1 MGRVVSRWLAHARS
15 SPVDRAGRCRAP
27 GRRRDDRGS
36 MLIEVMVSIAV
47 FGIVFTALGL
57 AMQQAFVAT
66 RGSKDLQVATQL
78 VNERLEQLRAIA
90 GDTLMAGASISEVEA
105 AINSGEEDR
114 ITGSGAYQFNG
125 ETLITSTS
133 PVSGSPLNPYRS
145 QVTTDGITIT
155 LASYATRCYQPV
167 ASPGSCNATSSA
179 STDKELIRITVVAN
193 WVSPGSSTVRS
204 VSNQSLVFSPS
215 SCLSTSTHPF
225 SAPCQSFMYAGASA
239 SGGTLSVQGYNA
251 ATPSQ
256 SAPIL
261 ATTGLEALEVR
272 LPDVT
277 SSLQVEQVGRVK
289 AVASGA
295 YVLEDGQL
303 AAGGNSAIALATS
316 DPSQTTTT
324 NSQSLSAPS
333 VTRSAA
339 RDNGLTISAT
349 GAAAVGTAVAA
360 MHATSLSGCASAL
373 GVAQATG
380 GPACGF
386 ASLTPTGTNS
396 VSLAGTLDG
405 VNMATTLALV
415 ASPAGGSAAHV
426 GAYTEANPG
435 SLCAAATSAGCAAGD
450 LLSRSGAVQIG
461 GLPVGL
467 SAPSGWLGGAVL
479 VDSHR
484 ADATAE
490 AGPGV
495 TTQTEPAVTGDSPV
509 LRVWT
514 GSGYQSIPLTTATT
528 GSTWTIP
535 ATTVNGSGVTVE
547 LRSPPGPGGEQSVS
561 AGTVT
566 LGDRALSIDGPT
578 DCSAICTQTGAV
590 GPLSVSLNYEIIRG
604 SVSLGRFAV
613 SVTLYEQQARSV
625 FEPESG
631 AGS

>member
-1 MGRVVSRWLAHARS
+1 
-15 SPVDRAGRCRAP
+15 
-27 GRRRDDRGS
+27 

-47 FGIVFTALGL
+47 FGIVFTSLGL

-90 GDTLMAGASISEVEA
+90 GDTLMAGASISEVEG

-114 ITGSGAYQFNG
+114 LTGSDTYQFNG

-145 QVTTDGITIT
+145 QVTTDGISIT
-155 LASYATRCYQPV
+155 LATYATRCYQP
-167 ASPGSCNATSSA
+167 AADPGSCNATSSA
-179 STDKELIRITVVAN
+179 ATDQELIRITVVAN

-225 SAPCQSFMYAGASA
+225 SAPCQSFMYAGANA
-239 SGGTLSVQGYNA
+239 AGGTLSVQGYNA
-251 ATPSQ
+251 TTPSQ

-261 ATTGLEALEVR
+261 ATTGLESLEVR
-272 LPDVT
+272 LPDAT

-303 AAGGNSAIALATS
+303 ATGGQSAIALATS

-324 NSQSLSAPS
+324 NSQSLSAPE
-333 VTRSAA
+333 VTRSVA

-349 GAAAVGTAVAA
+349 GAAAVGAAVAA
-360 MHATSLSGCASAL
+360 MHASSLSGCESAL
-373 GVAQATG
+373 GVVQATG
-380 GPACGF
+380 GPACGS

-396 VSLAGTLDG
+396 LSLAGELDG
-405 VNMATTLALV
+405 VNMATTLASV
-415 ASPAGGSAAHV
+415 ASPAGDSVAHV
-426 GAYTEANPG
+426 GAYTEDNPD
-435 SLCAAATSAGCAAGD
+435 SLCDVETPVGCAAGD
-450 LLSRSGAVQIG
+450 LRSRSGAVQIG

-467 SAPSGWLGGAVL
+467 PAPSGWLGAAVL
-479 VDSHR
+479 VDANQ

-490 AGPGV
+490 TGPGV

-514 GSGYQSIPLTTATT
+514 GSGYNSIPLTTTT
-528 GSTWTIP
+528 AGSTWTIP
-535 ATTVNGSGVTVE
+535 ATSVTGSGVTVE
-547 LRSPPGPGGEQSVS
+547 LRSPPGPGGEQSTD

-566 LGDRALSIDGPT
+566 LGDRALVLQGPT
-578 DCSAICTQTGAV
+578 DCSLIC
-590 GPLSVSLNYEIIRG
+590 
-604 SVSLGRFAV
+604 
-613 SVTLYEQQARSV
+613 
-625 FEPESG
+625 
-631 AGS
+631 